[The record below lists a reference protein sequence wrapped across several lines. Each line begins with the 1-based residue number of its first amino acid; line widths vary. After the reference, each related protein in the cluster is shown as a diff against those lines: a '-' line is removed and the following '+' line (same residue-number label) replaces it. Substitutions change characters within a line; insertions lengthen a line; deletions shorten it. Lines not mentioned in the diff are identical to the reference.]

1 MKLYILIEICCQ
13 HYIGI
18 YTSIK
23 RIAETMDINYVDDE
37 VTRNK
42 LYKDGYTIYEVDTE
56 TIKQWEEQ

>member
-23 RIAETMDINYVDDE
+23 EIAEVMDINYVDDE
-37 VTRNK
+37 TTRNQ
-42 LYKDGYTIYEVDTE
+42 LSDGGYTIYEVDTE
-56 TIKQWEEQ
+56 TIKQEEK